1 MTARFSAIVSRC
13 AMTALAAG
21 IVLDAPAR
29 GEASV
34 VFRCVDADGGVLY
47 ADEPCKGGVRLDIPE
62 SKPDPAAL
70 DRLRRE
76 QQAFDQ
82 RQAARAAAAERDADR
97 QFAMRQDAL
106 AYPGVAALAVAPDY
120 PYGSY
125 YWGGGWPVFVPP
137 NLRPPRPRPPRPA
150 ASPSFVPA
158 R

>member
-1 MTARFSAIVSRC
+1 MAAFAAWI
-13 AMTALAAG
+13 ALC
-21 IVLDAPAR
+21 APAR
-29 GEASV
+29 GEAQA
-34 VFRCVDADGGVLY
+34 VFRCIDPNGGVLY
-47 ADEPCKGGVRLDIPE
+47 TDEPCKGGAKLDIPE
-62 SKPDPAAL
+62 GKPDPAAI

-125 YWGGGWPVFVPP
+125 YWGGGWPVYVPP
-137 NLRPPRPRPPRPA
+137 NLRPPRPRSPRPA
-150 ASPSFVPA
+150 GAPSFVPA